1 MLPEKTKPTGDKP
14 YTTDQIR
21 QILTNTTNLKF
32 KAMINFMAS
41 SGVRIGSFEEMRLRD
56 LEDHKDVTLIK
67 DQTPDQILKTGL
79 IEKIFGGVGKRQTL
93 QGIPQ
98 ANIGQ

>member
-21 QILTNTTNLKF
+21 QILTKTTNLKF

-41 SGVRIGSFEEMRLRD
+41 SGVRIGSFEEMRMKD
-56 LEDHKDVTLIK
+56 LENFKDGSKSVKVYADSREEYYTFIHAEANQALEEYFELRK
-67 DQTPDQILKTGL
+67 K
-79 IEKIFGGVGKRQTL
+79 KVKR
-93 QGIPQ
+93 
-98 ANIGQ
+98 